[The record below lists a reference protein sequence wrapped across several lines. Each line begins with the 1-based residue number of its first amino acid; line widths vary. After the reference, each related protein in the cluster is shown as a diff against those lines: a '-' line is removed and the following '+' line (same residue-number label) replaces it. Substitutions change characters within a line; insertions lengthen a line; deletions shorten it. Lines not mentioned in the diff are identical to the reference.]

1 MKMSL
6 QTLTKETY
14 SVVNTEVKEFTT
26 LQAKKYG
33 EENGFTRVTPTKY
46 VKETQDYKYI
56 LIACK

>member
-1 MKMSL
+1 MKMVL
-6 QTLTKETY
+6 QTLTKEVY
-14 SVVNTEVKEFTT
+14 SVVNSETKEFTT

-46 VKETQDYKYI
+46 VKETKDYKYV